1 MLEDAIFVGGGGFNN
16 KTFLNEVIP
25 GGAISPDQIPDEVT
39 FREEAS
45 LDSEKDSLL
54 EAAAKVGGLE
64 TAGELL
70 FAPFADELV
79 KGNNIHTS
87 KMDDQLGDYGINHV
101 DVAGAVMLF

>member
-1 MLEDAIFVGGGGFNN
+1 MGFIDKTD
-16 KTFLNEVIP
+16 KTFVNEVIP

-45 LDSEKDSLL
+45 LDSEKESLL
-54 EAAAKVGGLE
+54 VAAEKVGGLDSV
-64 TAGELL
+64 GEIL

-79 KGNNIHTS
+79 KGSDIRTS

-101 DVAGAVMLF
+101 EVAGAVMLF